1 MQLNKFT
8 LIELLVVIAIIGI
21 LTTLLLPSLS
31 LAREKARRSVCKSN
45 MRQSG
50 YSTTMYGDDNDSHLA
65 GDRSSGIQKQL
76 GKIRKVTIPILDG
89 YFNSWNVT
97 DCVNYQ
103 DPTYANQQTNHA
115 DPSAVKL
122 GLNYHGAFR
131 TETEIQAC
139 PGSGEDWIAP
149 FSLNDENNL
158 IFWSEKIRTYGQWPF
173 FATHSA
179 GGWIKGA
186 SGLGILP
193 EQHGSQGGNQMTLD
207 CAVKWASSKSQTAHK
222 GNTSTNSNFYWKNP
236 D

>member
-1 MQLNKFT
+1 MNKNKFT

-31 LAREKARRSVCKSN
+31 QAREKARRAVCKSN

-65 GDRSSGIQKQL
+65 GDRTASTVKQL
-76 GKIRKVTIPILDG
+76 GKLKKTTVALLNG
-89 YFNSWNVT
+89 YFDSWNVT
-97 DCVNYQ
+97 DCVNYEG
-103 DPTYANQQTNHA
+103 PTYANQKTNYA
-115 DPSAVKL
+115 DPSAVKI

-131 TETEIQAC
+131 TEAEIQAC

-149 FSLNDENNL
+149 FTLNDENNL

-186 SGLGILP
+186 SGLGITP

-207 CAVKWASSKSQTAHK
+207 CAVNWASSKSQTAHK
-222 GNTSTNSNFYWKNP
+222 GNNTTNSNFYWKNP